1 VALPDDVVSNFAYN
15 ENMKRD
21 TMRFGLEI
29 TPGVTIPASEIEAR
43 ATRSSGPGGQ
53 HVNTSSTR
61 VELVWMLSRSLA
73 VTAAQ
78 TARIRDKLAG
88 RLDAEGNLRV
98 VASDTRSQRQN
109 RTLAEGRLVILVRRA
124 LAVPKVRKRTKPT
137 KGAVERRLADKH
149 LHSDKKRARRDQD
162 EG

>member
-1 VALPDDVVSNFAYN
+1 
-15 ENMKRD
+15 MKRD
-21 TMRFGLEI
+21 TLRFGLEI

-61 VELVWMLSRSLA
+61 VELVWMLALSRA

-78 TARIRDKLAG
+78 GARIREKLAG
-88 RLDAEGNLRV
+88 RLDADGNLRV

-109 RTLAEGRLVILVRRA
+109 RALAEDRLVILVRRA
-124 LAVPKVRKRTKPT
+124 LAIPKLRKRTKPT

-149 LHSDKKRARRDQD
+149 LHSERKRERRTRDSD
-162 EG
+162 